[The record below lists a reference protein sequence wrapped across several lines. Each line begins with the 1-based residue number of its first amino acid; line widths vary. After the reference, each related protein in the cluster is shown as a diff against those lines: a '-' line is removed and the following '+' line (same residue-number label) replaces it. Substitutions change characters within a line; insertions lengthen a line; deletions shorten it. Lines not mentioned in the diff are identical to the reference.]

1 MKTQKHFKNW
11 KYPQAWLLSLALLG
25 LIFFLFFFHA
35 HAATTSFSSSLAVVG
50 DKVITSRM
58 VKINYLCRQ
67 SLQDKE
73 FSKKM
78 EAQQLTAMQDG
89 TELFEKELKEVMLES
104 VVAFEANSFAVGSL
118 DNEEL
123 KAGVANLVKNLQGLK
138 IYQELGV
145 TEKEL
150 ESTYLR
156 QVQSKQFLKV
166 KTENSEVKVSDEEAL
181 KYFEKNKVKFGALP
195 FEQFKENIK
204 HVLSREKMEES
215 LKDWFEILKRKYK
228 VRVLNKTV

>member
-1 MKTQKHFKNW
+1 
-11 KYPQAWLLSLALLG
+11 
-25 LIFFLFFFHA
+25 
-35 HAATTSFSSSLAVVG
+35 
-50 DKVITSRM
+50 
-58 VKINYLCRQ
+58 
-67 SLQDKE
+67 
-73 FSKKM
+73 
-78 EAQQLTAMQDG
+78 MQDG

-215 LKDWFEILKRKYK
+215 LKD
-228 VRVLNKTV
+228 